1 MLLSAF
7 GPPSAPAHDLIVG
20 RSRNGSKAGIG
31 GEQRT
36 FRSAADA
43 SNSRSSSGAF
53 GAMRSYAAAR
63 SLQSALVTAS
73 SRREH
78 AGPIVSIISSSIS
91 GSRWAAGLERVLP
104 PG

>member
-1 MLLSAF
+1 MLLSEL
-7 GPPSAPAHDLIVG
+7 GRPSAPVHVLIVG
-20 RSRNGSKAGIG
+20 RSRDGSRAGIS

-36 FRSAADA
+36 CRSAADA
-43 SNSRSSSGAF
+43 SNSRSPSGAS
-53 GAMRSYAAAR
+53 GAMPFYAAAR
-63 SLQSALVTAS
+63 SSRSALVIVS
-73 SRREH
+73 LLREH